1 MSNFLDN
8 MVERFRALKD
18 PNYHIRQAQ
27 VAMMNFYIEEEKKR
41 SAFKAAESN
50 RLTANWTATGESI
63 NSFLQRELTTM
74 RNRSRWLLRN
84 TSTAISAMNAFVSY
98 CIGSGI
104 RPISTV
110 YDKIKRRDDEGNW
123 YLEQKENDVWNETT
137 DDLWDSWA
145 RDVDVTASKNSPDSF
160 YITQELVLRKWVEDG
175 EAFVHVVV
183 DKSNTVVPLY
193 VEFFEPESLDLN
205 RTEGNNGNKV
215 VLGIELDKDTS
226 RPVGYWINQ
235 NSTSKRYDATE
246 IFHIFKRMR
255 PGQVRG
261 YPLMHGV
268 TQNFFQLQ
276 EYEDAELLGCKIAA
290 CLAVFIERARGTT
303 PGGDFIPGNSSAQAV
318 DGDGNPLTH
327 IQPGM
332 VGSIPNGAGL
342 HVVQPQKPGATFG
355 MFTEHIDRKTGAG
368 IEYGLSYEA
377 LSRNT
382 SKASYAGGRLATQR
396 DYQAFRQII
405 AFMNGKFNQPFRNYW
420 MDIAVLHA
428 AIDAPGYYSLS
439 ANVRHDR
446 TYWQRHE
453 WIPPAWQYGV
463 NPKDDIAAARDAM
476 RAGISTL
483 DQECG
488 FVGRDWRT
496 VLRLKSRIKKTADRL
511 GLTLT
516 SDGAVS
522 IANGI
527 DMSQDENG
535 DGSDEDSEKASK
547 QTANAGAE

>member
-1 MSNFLDN
+1 
-8 MVERFRALKD
+8 
-18 PNYHIRQAQ
+18 
-27 VAMMNFYIEEEKKR
+27 
-41 SAFKAAESN
+41 
-50 RLTANWTATGESI
+50 
-63 NSFLQRELTTM
+63 
-74 RNRSRWLLRN
+74 
-84 TSTAISAMNAFVSY
+84 
-98 CIGSGI
+98 
-104 RPISTV
+104 
-110 YDKIKRRDDEGNW
+110 
-123 YLEQKENDVWNETT
+123 
-137 DDLWDSWA
+137 
-145 RDVDVTASKNSPDSF
+145 
-160 YITQELVLRKWVEDG
+160 
-175 EAFVHVVV
+175 
-183 DKSNTVVPLY
+183 
-193 VEFFEPESLDLN
+193 
-205 RTEGNNGNKV
+205 V

-303 PGGDFIPGNSSAQAV
+303 PGGDFIPGTSSAQAV
-318 DGDGNPLTH
+318 DGSGNALTH

-332 VGSIPNGAGL
+332 IGSIPNGAEL